1 MLLLHLNSCKISA
14 AEGSDPAS
22 INQKNKDNED
32 NRETDK
38 LHRRYIIK
46 INYLTGTVTFD
57 WTANM
62 PIWTVKFLMG

>member
-1 MLLLHLNSCKISA
+1 MKVATRLV
-14 AEGSDPAS
+14 S
-22 INQKNKDNED
+22 IKNKDNED